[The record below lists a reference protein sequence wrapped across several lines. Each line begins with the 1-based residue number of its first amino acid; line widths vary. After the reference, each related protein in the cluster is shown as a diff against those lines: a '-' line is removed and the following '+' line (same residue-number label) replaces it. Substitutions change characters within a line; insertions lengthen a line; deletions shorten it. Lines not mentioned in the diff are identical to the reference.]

1 MSCQMPTISIVSKPK
16 PAAIESTA
24 GATNITSTIISGV
37 SFIDEDLSIQI
48 AGSPVAFI
56 TSFPFISLS
65 LDVYLN
71 GVKLSHGFDYREL
84 PNAPGFEFIVID
96 MNFSKILNG
105 NASILVKYMKRS

>member
-1 MSCQMPTISIVSKPK
+1 MPTISIVSRPK
-16 PAAIESTA
+16 SEAIESSA
-24 GATNITSTIISGV
+24 YATNIASTVINGV
-37 SFIDEDLSIQI
+37 SFISEDLSIQI
-48 AGSPVAFI
+48 NGSQIVFT

-84 PNAPGFEFIVID
+84 PNTPGFEFITID

-105 NASILVKYMKRS
+105 NASILVKYMGRS

>member
-1 MSCQMPTISIVSKPK
+1 MPTISIVSRPK

-37 SFIDEDLSIQI
+37 SFIDEDLSIQTN
-48 AGSPVAFI
+48 GSPLNFI
-56 TSFPFISLS
+56 TSFSFVSLS

-71 GVKLSHGFDYREL
+71 GVKLSRDFDYREL
-84 PNAPGFEFIVID
+84 PNVPGFEFIAID

-105 NASILVKYMKRS
+105 NASILVKYIKRS